1 VKAVA
6 YIRVSSMGQ
15 LDGHSLDAQERL
27 FGELCKN
34 RGWEPVKVY
43 REEGRSAHVESI
55 ARRPVFKHLLD
66 EAGRGLFDVVVV
78 HTLDRWSRNLKVTIE
93 TVSLLAKHNVGLVS
107 ITESIDWSNPQGRL
121 FTQMLGAF
129 AEYFSESLATHVK
142 KGQEQRARE
151 GRHTGGIPFGYA
163 SCWVKTEGRRELAC
177 EEEHPGGLHVD
188 LTEGPTVAEMFRRY
202 ATGNTTLAQL
212 AGWLND
218 TGFRT
223 RNMHKYSDRVGEVI
237 SGPRLF
243 TTASVRVI
251 LHNPFYSGLIKHNDS
266 LYEGLHQPLVSRDV
280 FDTVQL
286 MMRKNSGRSETLH
299 TRPERHYLLKGLI
312 RCAYCG
318 MPMWAQTY
326 NSGKR
331 YYREHRASRGL
342 MQCPAGGGSV
352 QCDVAD
358 DQVGMLVQAIT
369 LNTDWIDQVMTL
381 INLQDQV
388 DHVRDHRQLLEER
401 LRRLARAYVDNLYSE
416 TDYQREKRYIEMEME
431 SLVVPEADAAQ
442 NAGRLI
448 EHLSTLWDEAKME
461 ERRNLLLTMLD
472 GIYFDT
478 KEEKSIVAIK
488 PKPAFM
494 PIFQVA
500 VTREGSDVVLL
511 REDPLPALPPEAGH
525 ANTCSWWRRGGVER
539 GLERGLT
546 NYLVV
551 AIVASW
557 ANRRI
562 PALIPTH

>member
-1 VKAVA
+1 
-6 YIRVSSMGQ
+6 MGQ
-15 LDGHSLDAQERL
+15 VDGHSLDAQERL

-43 REEGRSAHVESI
+43 REEGKSAHNESI

-78 HTLDRWSRNLKVTIE
+78 HTLDRWSRNLKVTLE
-93 TVSLLAKHNVGLVS
+93 SLATLAKHDVSLIS
-107 ITESIDWSNPQGRL
+107 ITENIDYSTPQGKL
-121 FTQMLGAF
+121 FTQMIGGF
-129 AEYFSESLATHVK
+129 AEYFSESLATHVR

-188 LTEGPTVAEMFRRY
+188 PAEGPTVAEMFRWY

-218 TGFRT
+218 SGFRT
-223 RNMHKYSDRVGEVI
+223 RNMHKHSDGAGELI

-251 LHNPFYSGLIKHNDS
+251 LHNPFYAGMVKHNDS
-266 LYEGLHQPLVSRDV
+266 LYEGLHEPLITRDL
-280 FDTVQL
+280 FDTVQV

-342 MQCPAGGGSV
+342 MECPAGSGSV
-352 QCDVAD
+352 LCDTAD
-358 DQVGMLVQAIT
+358 HQVGRLVEAVT
-369 LNTDWIDQVMTL
+369 LETDWIDQVMAL

-388 DHVRDHRQLLEER
+388 DTVRERRHQLEER
-401 LRRLARAYVDNLYSE
+401 LRRLGRAYVDNLYSE
-416 TDYQREKRYIEMEME
+416 PDYLREKRYIEMEME
-431 SLVVPEADAAQ
+431 SLLVPEADAAQ

-448 EHLSTLWDEAKME
+448 EHLSTLWDEADME
-461 ERRNLLLTMLD
+461 ERRKLLLTMLD

-478 KEEKSIVAIK
+478 KEAKSIVAIK

-511 REDPLPALPPEAGH
+511 KEGNPLPALPPEAGH
-525 ANTCSWWRRGGVER
+525 TNTCSWWRRGGVER
-539 GLERGLT
+539 GLKRGLT
-546 NYLVV
+546 NYLAV

-562 PALIPTH
+562 RVLIPTP